1 MLEKDNFDSFLY
13 GSVLDELGLETT
25 EDMLDIDNET
35 NTIQYR
41 IPPPQIPPS
50 PSNTVPCFLK
60 GTKY

>member
-1 MLEKDNFDSFLY
+1 MLEKDNFDSLLNW
-13 GSVLDELGLETT
+13 SVLDELDVKTT
-25 EDMLDIDNET
+25 EDVLDIDNET